1 MSILRL
7 LLGKYSETTNISAG
21 LYMKKLLAYVKPQW
35 HRMATG
41 VVLGVASAM
50 FNAIMLIGF
59 QVIFSLV
66 LKGDTPM
73 KNLVRRVPFIGPVDF
88 SKYFPSDDGEVGIW
102 VVITACAFIPILIF
116 ARGFLAYL
124 SSRVYTAAASHV
136 LYKIR
141 NDLYRAVLRQSLSFF
156 NRSKAGNL
164 IQVVSQQSSALQ
176 TNALALVQA
185 LTKHP
190 MTILSILVVLFS
202 MDWFFTLISLFI
214 FPLCILPVR
223 MIAKQAQKSG
233 RIETQASSDMLV
245 CMHEAVGGIRVVK
258 GNSREE
264 YEMARFDKANAAMS
278 IDSLKFNKLAELS
291 GTFVETV
298 ASFGIAAGLVYWW
311 YLGKTADQF
320 FLLVMAL
327 TQMYPPIKELSR
339 ISLTMQKTI
348 IATEAVFDLLE
359 KESEVSDKHGARIM
373 QPSTGNLV
381 LKDVSFGYTDG
392 EGAKLERKAVQH
404 VSVEMEPGKF
414 YALVGPSGSGKS
426 TLFSLMLRFYDVDQG
441 SIVIDGNDVRD
452 VTQSSLRESFGIV
465 SQDVFLFH
473 DTIRENIRYGRLNAT
488 DEEIMAAAK
497 KAHVD
502 DFVQHIPAKYDAM
515 VGDGGANLSGG
526 QKQRISIARA
536 ILRNAPILLL
546 DEATSALD
554 TESERII
561 QEAIHDLAEGRT
573 VVAIAHRL
581 STVLAAHK
589 IVVMKDGFVEAIG
602 SHHELMGSSELYQ
615 RLYHLQFDAQEPAEA
630 LTDIA

>member
-1 MSILRL
+1 MSIFRL
-7 LLGKYSETTNISAG
+7 LLGKYSQATTVSSEV
-21 LYMKKLLAYVKPQW
+21 YMKKLLAYVRPQW
-35 HRMATG
+35 HRMTVG
-41 VVLGVASAM
+41 IFLGIASAM
-50 FNAIMLIGF
+50 FNAVMLIAF

-73 KNLVRRVPFIGPVDF
+73 KGLVRRVPFIGPVDF
-88 SKYFPSDDGEVGIW
+88 SSWFGSDPDAEVGIW
-102 VVITACAFIPILIF
+102 VVITACAFIPVLIF
-116 ARGFLAYL
+116 ARGFLSYL
-124 SSRVYTAAASHV
+124 SSRTYTAVASHV

-156 NRSKAGNL
+156 NRSKAGQL
-164 IQVVSQQSSALQ
+164 IQVVSQQSSSLQ
-176 TNALALVQA
+176 VNSLALVQA

-190 MTILSILVVLFS
+190 MTILSILIVLFS
-202 MDWFFTLISLFI
+202 MDWFFTLMSLVV

-233 RIETQASSDMLV
+233 VMETKANADMLV
-245 CMHEAVGGIRVVK
+245 CMHEAIGGIRVVK

-264 YEMARFDKANAAMS
+264 YEMARFDKANAAIS
-278 IDSLKFNKLAELS
+278 IDALHFNRVADLS

-298 ASFGIAAGLVYWW
+298 ASLGIAAGLVYWW
-311 YLGKTADQF
+311 SQGKTADQF

-339 ISLTMQKTI
+339 IGLTMQKTMV
-348 IATEAVFDLLE
+348 ATEAVFELLE
-359 KESEVSDKHGARIM
+359 KPSEVSDKPGAAVMPRS
-373 QPSTGNLV
+373 QGNLIFENV
-381 LKDVSFGYTDG
+381 TFGYTDG
-392 EGAKLERKAVQH
+392 EGKKLERKAVRDISLQF
-404 VSVEMEPGKF
+404 EPGKF

-426 TLFSLMLRFYDVDQG
+426 TLFSLMLRFYDPDLGCIKVD
-441 SIVIDGNDVRD
+441 DHDLRD
-452 VTQSSLRESFGIV
+452 VTQNSMRDNFGIV

-473 DTIRENIRYGRLNAT
+473 DTIRENIRYGRLDAT
-488 DEEIMAAAK
+488 DEEILSAAR

-502 DFVQHIPAKYDAM
+502 DFVQQIAAGYDAI

-526 QKQRISIARA
+526 QKQRISIART

-589 IVVMKDGFVEAIG
+589 IVVMKDGRIEAVG
-602 SHHELMGSSELYQ
+602 SHQELLETSVLYQ
-615 RLYHLQFDAQEPAEA
+615 RLYQLQFHVDESLPVQAA
-630 LTDIA
+630 